1 VEILQDIRVLDLSRV
16 ISGPFCSR
24 MLGDLGAEIIK
35 VESPRGDQLRNTI
48 PAKGEISASFTQF
61 NAGKKS
67 LCIDYRTERGV
78 ELIRQLASKCDV
90 FLENFRAGLLSEIGL
105 GYEDIKAVNPDIVYC
120 SISGFGQEGP
130 GARRPAYT
138 DIIQALSGLDYAAQ
152 KMFGND
158 TDSPPGY
165 PVSLGDTC
173 ASLNATISILAALYH
188 RAVMGQGQYLDVSML
203 DSLIAS
209 NDSTLQRTIFSD
221 GELGEPSNIFRPPL
235 KLKDGYMA
243 ASVALNFEKVVMA
256 MDCPELIV
264 DERFKTIALQREN
277 MADYIGIVAAWA
289 ADKTVEQVS
298 VIFDEYDI
306 PYGKVNSSQEV
317 VNSQIVHDREMKVDL
332 TLPGGALTS
341 VINTPFN
348 FSSGKSRPQG
358 PPPLLGEHNDVVL
371 RDLLGLSDD
380 ILQSLIDEGIID
392 SHTTESGNDT

>member
-1 VEILQDIRVLDLSRV
+1 MKILQDIRVLDLSRV

-35 VESPRGDQLRNTI
+35 IESPRGDQLRNTI
-48 PAKGEISASFTQF
+48 PMKGQFSASFTQF

-78 ELIRQLASKCDV
+78 ELVKQLAGKCDV
-90 FLENFRAGLLSEIGL
+90 FLENFRAGLLAETGL
-105 GYEDIKAVNPDIVYC
+105 GYDEIKAVKPDIVYC
-120 SISGFGQEGP
+120 SISGFGQAGP
-130 GARRPAYT
+130 NAGRPAYT
-138 DIIQALSGLDYAAQ
+138 DIIHALSGFDYAAQ
-152 KMFGND
+152 KMFGNE

-165 PVSLGDTC
+165 PASLGDTC

-188 RAVMGQGQYLDVSML
+188 RAVSGQGQYIDVSML

-221 GELGEPSNIFRPPL
+221 GELDEPSIIFRPPL
-235 KLKDGYMA
+235 RLKDGYIA

-256 MDCPELIV
+256 MDLPELII
-264 DERFKTIALQREN
+264 DERFKTAMLQREN
-277 MADYIGIVAAWA
+277 MMEYISIVAEWA
-289 ADKTVEQVS
+289 HDKTVEQVS
-298 VIFDEYDI
+298 AIFDEYDI

-317 VNSQIVHDREMKVDL
+317 VDSQIVSDREMKVDL
-332 TLPGGALTS
+332 TLPGGVLTS

-380 ILQSLIDEGIID
+380 ARQSLVDEGIID
-392 SHTTESGNDT
+392 SHTGESRSEV